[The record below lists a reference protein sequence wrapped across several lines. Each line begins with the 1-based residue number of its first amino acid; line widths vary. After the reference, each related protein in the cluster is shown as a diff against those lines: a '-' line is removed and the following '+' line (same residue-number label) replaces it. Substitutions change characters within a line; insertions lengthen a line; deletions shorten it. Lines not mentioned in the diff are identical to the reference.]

1 MASKGAIHAI
11 RQRPSGTERR
21 GSQSKDIGNDTTEG
35 ETPRGRKR
43 KTFGNDLHASGD
55 GATSNGIPLGQFYKY
70 VSSEIED
77 EQNFASIGA
86 TMLLIISFVFVASGI
101 LRHDEVFA
109 VQDSVWNDLV
119 ENANFAYVG
128 PMGNKIFKD
137 AHSVADFWSWMH
149 VGAVPLIVQHQNA
162 WSEAFPY
169 AANAT
174 GTLLADAPSG
184 AYTP

>member
-1 MASKGAIHAI
+1 MATKGAAAALKHSHSRIGM
-11 RQRPSGTERR
+11 PNEEP
-21 GSQSKDIGNDTTEG
+21 DIGNDNAAE
-35 ETPRGRKR
+35 E
-43 KTFGNDLHASGD
+43 N
-55 GATSNGIPLGQFYKY
+55 GAESTRVPLGQLYKY
-70 VSSEIED
+70 ISSEIED
-77 EQNFASIGA
+77 ERNFASIGA

>member
-1 MASKGAIHAI
+1 M
-11 RQRPSGTERR
+11 
-21 GSQSKDIGNDTTEG
+21 
-35 ETPRGRKR
+35 
-43 KTFGNDLHASGD
+43 
-55 GATSNGIPLGQFYKY
+55 
-70 VSSEIED
+70 
-77 EQNFASIGA
+77 
-86 TMLLIISFVFVASGI
+86 VASGI

-174 GTLLADAPSG
+174 GTLLADVPSG